1 VTAEEYMFSGAF
13 DCPHCGA
20 PPVRIEAR
28 LRAATEVTCERSH
41 RWRPEDRLEILSRR
55 DIQIRVAGRLYA
67 CDCGCNVFHLNPNG
81 RYQCNGCAAEHE
93 GRRA

>member
-1 VTAEEYMFSGAF
+1 MFSGAF

-41 RWRPEDRLEILSRR
+41 RWRPEDRLQ
-55 DIQIRVAGRLYA
+55 IQEHGTVRLKVAGKPFHCECGGNLFRQNVLGLYVCNA
-67 CDCGCNVFHLNPNG
+67 CGTA
-81 RYQCNGCAAEHE
+81 YE
-93 GRRA
+93 GTPTKEKP